1 MCCIIAFRDCSELLL
16 FFPCAVCR
24 SLYRLQRQITSG
36 CWHEFRGSCSFNC
49 KSTQVSTLS
58 YRHNTTTMW
67 GSMVSQKPCL
77 RFYDWDLLNMR
88 VQFLLPLTQGL
99 LVYCCGPYLTLST
112 WLLMKVIYILV
123 ICIALGIFFPVFL
136 RLPKPPLFQFYLK
149 SRLEELFGG
158 SPTIYLY
165 LNLF

>member
-16 FFPCAVCR
+16 FFPCAICR
-24 SLYRLQRQITSG
+24 SLFRLQRQITSG

-99 LVYCCGPYLTLST
+99 LVYCCGPYLTLSHEGY
-112 WLLMKVIYILV
+112 LY
-123 ICIALGIFFPVFL
+123 LGYLHCFRDFSPVFL
-136 RLPKPPLFQFYLK
+136 LLPKPPLFQFYLK